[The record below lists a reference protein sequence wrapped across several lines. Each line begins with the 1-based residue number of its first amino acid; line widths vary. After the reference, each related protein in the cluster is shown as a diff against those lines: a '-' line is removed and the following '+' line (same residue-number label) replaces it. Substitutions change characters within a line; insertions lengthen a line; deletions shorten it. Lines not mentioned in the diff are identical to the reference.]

1 MTATQWP
8 DPNSSRADVA
18 TFITENAPPPEPEH
32 EAPEV
37 ENGPSIV
44 CNACG
49 VIRVSLFTPFCKGCK
64 SMMKAAGIL

>member
-1 MTATQWP
+1 MSATKWP
-8 DPNSSRADVA
+8 DPNVSRTDVE
-18 TFITENAPPPEPEH
+18 TFVSENAPPAH

-64 SMMKAAGIL
+64 SMMEAAGVL